1 MPGTRRQGRPN
12 ASMHANTVNNDN
24 NIPNTRTMGN
34 EKLRAFIHRM
44 DIPDSFRQALEDDL
58 GIPSI
63 RTRLHPPQPFVISQ
77 RVGNVAQ
84 RRRDMVPIGI
94 RYANP
99 SPSPSLSLSLS
110 LFNIREKKLII

>member
-1 MPGTRRQGRPN
+1 MPGTRRRQDRLN
-12 ASMHANTVNNDN
+12 ASMRANTVNNDN
-24 NIPNTRTMGN
+24 NIPNTSTMGN

-99 SPSPSLSLSLS
+99 SPSLSLS
-110 LFNIREKKLII
+110 I